1 MKKLLVLLCLLLA
14 LGLFAV
20 CAIGASVSEERD
32 QVTLTPRHLC
42 GDPAA
47 AQGATLTMRTE
58 LDSHLLWD
66 VTYPIGGETQTDF
79 RVSLRELS
87 FEGRPKI
94 DGIHM
99 YEDIEYG
106 LNTRKPLEELT
117 GIEKAYREL
126 FDRTEPG
133 TKGRA
138 EIRLQDYYTY
148 YPLRIDVN
156 LPGTLWHGLDY
167 EDMESNDY
175 ANERAVWD
183 AFREFFR
190 IPIPADLPSFEISVI
205 KNVDG
210 GIGGSGS
217 SAPKEGAH
225 YNLYAETAYT
235 SDTCYMAINNRY
247 GEGYVDTSLIP
258 GGYGIY
264 SFTYTNVRNDKNTQG
279 NATIFHPGYV
289 TGVHAETLAMVYP
302 LNESIHVYS
311 MSVTPDE
318 ERLLVIC
325 EDRAGVVSL
334 LVIDLESMQQIQSF
348 PITENEWISLHQEED
363 FFVLFYGQTISVYK
377 QCEDGSYAH
386 VLTGDQP
393 FAVNGVSQSFG
404 THSAVD
410 FDGERVIFANLL
422 DEKKYGNLQTAN
434 VCIAVYD
441 ASGLLYYGEYDN
453 SLAVNPNTQI
463 YNDNVNPVEYG
474 IKWQAE

>member
-14 LGLFAV
+14 LGLLTV
-20 CAIGASVSEERD
+20 CAIGAAVREGGDR
-32 QVTLTPRHLC
+32 VTLTPRPLY

-47 AQGATLTMRTE
+47 AQGATVSMLAH
-58 LDSHLLWD
+58 LDEHLRWD
-66 VTYPIGGETQTDF
+66 ITYPIGGEAKADY
-79 RVSLRELS
+79 RISLRELS
-87 FEGRPKI
+87 FERNPSLS
-94 DGIHM
+94 GIHM
-99 YEDIEYG
+99 YEDIKYG
-106 LNTRKPLEELT
+106 LDTRKPPEELT

-133 TKGRA
+133 TKGRV

-190 IPIPADLPSFEISVI
+190 IPIPADLPSFEISVV

-210 GIGGSGS
+210 GIGGCGS

-225 YNLYAETAYT
+225 YSLYAETAYT
-235 SDTCYMAINNRY
+235 SDTCSMAINNRY

-279 NATIFHPGYV
+279 NTTIFHPGYV

-302 LNESIHVYS
+302 LEESIHVYS
-311 MSVTPDE
+311 MHITPDE
-318 ERLLVIC
+318 DRLLLVC
-325 EDRAGVVSL
+325 RDRAEMMSL
-334 LVIDLESMQQIQSF
+334 VVIDLATMQKIQSI
-348 PITENEWISLHQEED
+348 PLAENEWVSLHQEKD
-363 FFVLFYGQTISVYK
+363 FLVLFYGPTISVYEL
-377 QCEDGSYAH
+377 CEDGSYAH
-386 VLTGDQP
+386 VLSADQP
-393 FAVNGVSQSFG
+393 SVINGEFASIN
-404 THSAVD
+404 THAAMD
-410 FDGERVIFANLL
+410 FDGERVVFVDLL
-422 DEKKYGNLQTAN
+422 DERKYGSLQT
-434 VCIAVYD
+434 VDICVAVYGTE
-441 ASGLLYYGEYDN
+441 GLLYYGEYDN
-453 SLAVNPNTQI
+453 SLAVNPHTSDYG
-463 YNDNVNPVEYG
+463 YNVIPVEVG
-474 IKWQAE
+474 VAIVGG